1 MSLLARLKF
10 DGWMRDVK
18 DVRVD
23 KDVKEG
29 VGLITNWWAFT
40 EEGQRQPVPG
50 YMSEV
55 EVLGS

>member
-10 DGWMRDVK
+10 GGWMRDVK
-18 DVRVD
+18 DVKVD

-50 YMSEV
+50 Y
-55 EVLGS
+55 